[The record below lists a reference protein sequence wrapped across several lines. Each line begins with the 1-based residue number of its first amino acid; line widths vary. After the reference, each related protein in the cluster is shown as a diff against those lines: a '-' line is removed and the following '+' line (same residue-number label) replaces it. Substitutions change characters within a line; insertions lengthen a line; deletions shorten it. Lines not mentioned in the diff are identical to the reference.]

1 MNNPEDE
8 NSQWSPI
15 HQAIYGHQIK
25 DAIMQI
31 ILTQMYYEPFD
42 CSGIERSI

>member
-1 MNNPEDE
+1 MKNPEDE
-8 NSQWSPI
+8 NSQWSSN
-15 HQAIYGHQIK
+15 QAIYGHQIK

-31 ILTQMYYEPFD
+31 ILTQMYEPFD